1 MVRCLSICLSLR
13 HHLLLATAWVWVGD
27 IDRRLSAPRTGYQS
41 ISADARASAVCS
53 VGMPEFSSS
62 AHVELANLH
71 RVDHMA
77 QKRKNFADFFS
88 NIAPKFGSDYYHSQ
102 L

>member
-1 MVRCLSICLSLR
+1 M
-13 HHLLLATAWVWVGD
+13 LATAWVWVGD

-41 ISADARASAVCS
+41 VSADACASAVCS

-88 NIAPKFGSDYYHSQ
+88 NIIFAPKFGSDYYHSQ